1 MDNPVCPASLDE
13 ATLADAEVL
22 ECPYPT
28 YSLLRE
34 QAPVFQDPRTG
45 IWVITRYE
53 DLRMVCLDTERFS
66 NHRPSNDHE
75 KLTGNARKAY
85 ELFQEKG
92 WVPGESLAA
101 RDDPEHK
108 QMRSIFDTAFRPKR
122 IKALDGEVE
131 TLAYELIDA
140 FIDDGHCNFVKQFA
154 VPLPLIIIC
163 RQMGAREEDIWQ
175 IKAWTDAWF
184 RGTGFDLSEAE
195 VIWATEMEIQ
205 AQHYFQPIFER
216 LRREPDGTLLSDL
229 VNTPVP
235 GWGRTLTDNEL
246 HAEMMQD
253 TFVGGSETTTNALSA
268 GIMLL
273 ARNPGVWEQLKADPD
288 KYLRTFCEEVVRL
301 ESPVQGLTR
310 TAKTDITLH
319 GVTIPKGAVI
329 DARFAAGNRDPA
341 QFKRPDD
348 VDLERRNAASHLGYS
363 SGTHYCLGAPL
374 ARREL
379 YWGFKAFIDNVE
391 DFRLTPERN
400 DLRHYPNYG
409 LRALNELHIEF
420 TARSDRRA
428 GDRRASSGRDP
439 VDGIGN

>member
-1 MDNPVCPASLDE
+1 MTEVNRMENPVCPASLAE

-28 YSLLRE
+28 YDLLRE
-34 QAPVFQDPRTG
+34 QAPVWQDPRTG
-45 IWVITRYE
+45 IFVVTRYE
-53 DLRMVCLDTERFS
+53 DLRMICTDTERFS
-66 NHRPSNDHE
+66 NHRPSNDHD

-85 ELFQEKG
+85 ELFLEKG

-101 RDDPEHK
+101 RDDPEHR
-108 QMRSIFDTAFRPKR
+108 QMRSIFNDAFRPKR
-122 IKALDGEVE
+122 INALDAEVQA
-131 TLAYELIDA
+131 LAYRLIDD

-163 RQMGAREEDIWQ
+163 RQMGAKEEDVWQ

-184 RGTGFDLSEAE
+184 KGTGFNLTEEE

-216 LRREPDGTLLSDL
+216 LRKEPDGTLLSDL
-229 VNTPVP
+229 VNTEVP
-235 GWGRTLTDNEL
+235 GWGRTLNDNEL

-273 ARNPGVWEQLKADPD
+273 AQNPGVWERLKAEPE

-310 TAKTDITLH
+310 MAKTDIELH
-319 GVTIPKGAVI
+319 GVTIPRGAVI
-329 DARFAAGNRDPA
+329 DARFAAGNRDPEH
-341 QFKRPDD
+341 FDNPGE
-348 VDLERRNAASHLGYS
+348 VDLDRPNAASHLGFS

-379 YWGFKAFIDNVE
+379 YWGFKAFLDNVAS
-391 DFRLTPERN
+391 FRLAPGRN
-400 DLRHYPNYG
+400 NLRHYPNYA

-420 TARSDRRA
+420 ERVPL
-428 GDRRASSGRDP
+428 RD
-439 VDGIGN
+439 

>member
-1 MDNPVCPASLDE
+1 
-13 ATLADAEVL
+13 
-22 ECPYPT
+22 
-28 YSLLRE
+28 
-34 QAPVFQDPRTG
+34 
-45 IWVITRYE
+45 
-53 DLRMVCLDTERFS
+53 
-66 NHRPSNDHE
+66 
-75 KLTGNARKAY
+75 
-85 ELFQEKG
+85 
-92 WVPGESLAA
+92 
-101 RDDPEHK
+101 
-108 QMRSIFDTAFRPKR
+108 
-122 IKALDGEVE
+122 
-131 TLAYELIDA
+131 
-140 FIDDGHCNFVKQFA
+140 
-154 VPLPLIIIC
+154 
-163 RQMGAREEDIWQ
+163 
-175 IKAWTDAWF
+175 
-184 RGTGFDLSEAE
+184 
-195 VIWATEMEIQ
+195 
-205 AQHYFQPIFER
+205 
-216 LRREPDGTLLSDL
+216 
-229 VNTPVP
+229 
-235 GWGRTLTDNEL
+235 
-246 HAEMMQD
+246 
-253 TFVGGSETTTNALSA
+253 
-268 GIMLL
+268 MLL
-273 ARNPGVWEQLKADPD
+273 ARNPGVWEKLKADPD

-348 VDLERRNAASHLGYS
+348 VELERRNAASHLGYS

-428 GDRRASSGRDP
+428 GDRRASSSGRNP

>member
-1 MDNPVCPASLDE
+1 MSAINRMDNPVCPASLDE

-108 QMRSIFDTAFRPKR
+108 QMRSIFDAAFRPKR

-163 RQMGAREEDIWQ
+163 RQMGAKEADIWQ

-184 RGTGFDLSEAE
+184 RGTGFDLTEAE

-235 GWGRTLTDNEL
+235 GWDRTLTDNEL

-273 ARNPGVWEQLKADPD
+273 ARNPARVGEAEGRSRQASAHLLRGGGALGKPGAGPYPHREDRHHPAWRHHSQGRGDRCPVRRWQPGPGTIQTSRRCRSRAAQRRIAPRLQLRHPLLPRGALGPPGT
-288 KYLRTFCEEVVRL
+288 LL
-301 ESPVQGLTR
+301 GLQGLHRQRRGLPPNAR
-310 TAKTDITLH
+310 T
-319 GVTIPKGAVI
+319 
-329 DARFAAGNRDPA
+329 
-341 QFKRPDD
+341 QRPEA
-348 VDLERRNAASHLGYS
+348 LSE
-363 SGTHYCLGAPL
+363 
-374 ARREL
+374 
-379 YWGFKAFIDNVE
+379 
-391 DFRLTPERN
+391 
-400 DLRHYPNYG
+400 
-409 LRALNELHIEF
+409 LRA
-420 TARSDRRA
+420 ARA
-428 GDRRASSGRDP
+428 E
-439 VDGIGN
+439 

>member
-1 MDNPVCPASLDE
+1 MSAINRMYNPVRPASLDE

-85 ELFQEKG
+85 ELFLERG
-92 WVPGESLAA
+92 WVPGESLAT

-140 FIDDGHCNFVKQFA
+140 
-154 VPLPLIIIC
+154 
-163 RQMGAREEDIWQ
+163 
-175 IKAWTDAWF
+175 
-184 RGTGFDLSEAE
+184 
-195 VIWATEMEIQ
+195 
-205 AQHYFQPIFER
+205 
-216 LRREPDGTLLSDL
+216 
-229 VNTPVP
+229 
-235 GWGRTLTDNEL
+235 
-246 HAEMMQD
+246 
-253 TFVGGSETTTNALSA
+253 
-268 GIMLL
+268 
-273 ARNPGVWEQLKADPD
+273 
-288 KYLRTFCEEVVRL
+288 
-301 ESPVQGLTR
+301 
-310 TAKTDITLH
+310 
-319 GVTIPKGAVI
+319 
-329 DARFAAGNRDPA
+329 RFAAGNRDPA

-348 VDLERRNAASHLGYS
+348 VELERRNAASHLGYS

-391 DFRLTPERN
+391 DFRLTPGRN

-409 LRALNELHIEF
+409 LRTLNELHIEF
-420 TARSDRRA
+420 TARSDRPS
-428 GDRRASSGRDP
+428 GDHQVSPSGRDP